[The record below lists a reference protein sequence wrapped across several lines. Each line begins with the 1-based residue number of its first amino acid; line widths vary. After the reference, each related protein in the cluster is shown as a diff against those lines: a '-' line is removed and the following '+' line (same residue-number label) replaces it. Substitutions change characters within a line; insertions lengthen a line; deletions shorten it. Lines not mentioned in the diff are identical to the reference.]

1 MKMSNLHDKNLS
13 LSRKLAFLVPNS
25 ITFLSL
31 LFGCLA
37 IKASIDGRIEQ
48 NNDFFVSASYFII
61 ISGICDFLDGA
72 IARMTKTTSTFGG
85 QLDSLCDL
93 VAFGVAPAFVVYNF
107 ILYEQGNLGFFL
119 CFLLIASGAFRL
131 ARFNTLA
138 LIGMSSGF
146 SCGIPI
152 PMPAGLFAALILSY
166 NELINYDIKAIK
178 DSSII
183 SFFVSLSLDK
193 QFLKMLLSFYLII
206 CSIGMVSTF
215 KYFSNKNI
223 KLPENKNLKI
233 VAIGCIFVTVIL
245 LKINFVFSTLFI
257 FTVYCIHGPLI
268 WIFEKIGMI

>member
-1 MKMSNLHDKNLS
+1 MKISNLHDKPLP
-13 LSRKLAFLVPNS
+13 LSRKLAYLVPNS

-31 LFGCLA
+31 FFGCLA
-37 IKASIDGRIEQ
+37 VKSSIDARIEQ

-61 ISGICDFLDGA
+61 FSGICDFLDGA
-72 IARMTKTTSTFGG
+72 IARMTNTTSTFGG

-93 VAFGVAPAFVVYNF
+93 VSFGVAPALVVYNF
-107 ILYEQGNLGFFL
+107 ILYELGNLGFFL
-119 CFLLIASGAFRL
+119 CLLFIASGAFRL

-138 LIGMSSGF
+138 LKGMSSGF

-166 NELINYDIKAIK
+166 NELINYDERAIK

-215 KYFSNKNI
+215 KYFSNKNL
-223 KLPENKNLKI
+223 KLPENKNLKM
-233 VAIGCIFVTVIL
+233 VVIGCIVLTAIL

-257 FTVYCIHGPLI
+257 FTVYCVHGPLI
-268 WIFEKIGMI
+268 WIFEKVGIV